1 MKKSIVLIL
10 LVLLSGYYVIAQRP
24 VVPMQRVTVQWGDT
38 IWAIA
43 EKHTPPGEDIRNVVY
58 QIKEDNGIK
67 DGTTLQPGDVLE
79 VRQ

>member
-1 MKKSIVLIL
+1 MKKIIALIM

-24 VVPMQRVTVQWGDT
+24 AAPMQRVTVQWGDT

-43 EKHTPPGEDIRNVVY
+43 EKHTPPGEDIRNVVS